1 MRRKRWSQ
9 VVGIRSVHKLK
20 TEKLGSGF
28 NRLFGASAISNLADG
43 LLAVAAPLLAI
54 TLTKSPVLIS
64 ILSALVMLPWL
75 LFAIPIG
82 LIVDRV
88 DKRLLV
94 TFTNALRFVIAGL
107 LALAISTDFVTI
119 YWLFLAAF
127 LIGIC
132 EVASD
137 TAAQSLI
144 PVILAKKH
152 FERANS
158 RLNIAETVIQN
169 FIGGPLSGFLYATA
183 VVLPFIFNSAG
194 FLIAAIFVF
203 LIPAHLIKDAKDEVQ
218 EPAEKKS
225 FIGDIKFGLKYLW
238 NDLDLRGLV
247 TITTSLGFFYSL
259 SMSTMILFITEVL
272 GLQAKYFGV
281 LMAGAGSGAI
291 IGALVTPKISK
302 KFGRGKVL
310 AFAIFI
316 SSITVLMQAVSPN
329 YWVFGVIGFVSS
341 FFITNWNIL
350 LMSCY
355 QVLIPKELYG
365 RIHGARR
372 TFVWGVMPLGA
383 FLGGV
388 IAQGGLRLP
397 LLVGGCATTFISLA
411 SIGFINR
418 IGEKTSQGDHDE
430 ILQDQ
435 K

>member
-1 MRRKRWSQ
+1 MA
-9 VVGIRSVHKLK
+9 GIQWVHKLK
-20 TEKLGSGF
+20 TEKLGPAF
-28 NRLFGASAISNLADG
+28 NRLFSASAISNLADG

-54 TLTKSPVLIS
+54 TLTKNPVLIS
-64 ILSALVMLPWL
+64 MLSALVMLPWL

-88 DKRLLV
+88 DKRLLI
-94 TFTNALRFVIAGL
+94 TFTNSLRFVIAGL
-107 LALAISTDFVTI
+107 LALAIATDFVTI
-119 YWLFLAAF
+119 YWLFVAAF
-127 LIGIC
+127 LIGIS

-137 TAAQSLI
+137 TASQSLI
-144 PVILAKKH
+144 PVILEKKH

-183 VVLPFIFNSAG
+183 VVLPFVLNSAG

-203 LIPAHLIKDAKDEVQ
+203 LIPAHLITESRDETK

-238 NDLDLRGLV
+238 NDPDLRGLV

-272 GLQAKYFGV
+272 GLQAKFFGV

-291 IGALVTPKISK
+291 IGALLAPRISK

-310 AFAIFI
+310 ALAIFM
-316 SSITVLMQAVSPN
+316 SSVTVLFQAFSPN
-329 YWVFGVIGFVSS
+329 YWVFGVVGFVSS

-372 TFVWGVMPLGA
+372 TFVWGMMPLGA

-397 LLVGGCATTFISLA
+397 LLVSGSATTLISLA
-411 SIGFINR
+411 SVRFINR
-418 IGEKTSQGDHDE
+418 IGEKTSQGDHSE
-430 ILQDQ
+430 VV
-435 K
+435 KGEN

>member
-1 MRRKRWSQ
+1 MA
-9 VVGIRSVHKLK
+9 GIQWVHKLK
-20 TEKLGSGF
+20 TEKLGPAF
-28 NRLFGASAISNLADG
+28 NRLFSASAISNLADG

-54 TLTKSPVLIS
+54 TLTKNPVLIS
-64 ILSALVMLPWL
+64 MLSALVMLPWL

-88 DKRLLV
+88 DKRLLI
-94 TFTNALRFVIAGL
+94 TFTNSLRFVIAGL
-107 LALAISTDFVTI
+107 LALAIATDFVTI
-119 YWLFLAAF
+119 YWLFVAAF
-127 LIGIC
+127 LIGIS

-137 TAAQSLI
+137 TASQSLI
-144 PVILAKKH
+144 PVILEKKH

-183 VVLPFIFNSAG
+183 VVLPFVLNSAG

-203 LIPAHLIKDAKDEVQ
+203 LIPAHLITESRDESK

-238 NDLDLRGLV
+238 NDPDLRGLV

-272 GLQAKYFGV
+272 GLQAKFFGV

-291 IGALVTPKISK
+291 IGALLAPRISK

-310 AFAIFI
+310 ALAIFM
-316 SSITVLMQAVSPN
+316 SSVTVLFQALSPN
-329 YWVFGVIGFVSS
+329 YWVFGVVGFVSS

-372 TFVWGVMPLGA
+372 TFVWGMMPLGA

-397 LLVGGCATTFISLA
+397 LLVGGSATTLISLA
-411 SIGFINR
+411 SVRFINR
-418 IGEKTSQGDHDE
+418 IGEKTSQGDHSE
-430 ILQDQ
+430 VV
-435 K
+435 KGEN

>member
-1 MRRKRWSQ
+1 MA
-9 VVGIRSVHKLK
+9 GIQWVHKLK
-20 TEKLGSGF
+20 TEKLGPAF
-28 NRLFGASAISNLADG
+28 NRLFSASAISNLADG

-54 TLTKSPVLIS
+54 TLTKNPVLIS
-64 ILSALVMLPWL
+64 MLSALVMLPWL

-88 DKRLLV
+88 DKRLLI
-94 TFTNALRFVIAGL
+94 TFTNSLRFVIAGL
-107 LALAISTDFVTI
+107 LALAIATDFVTI
-119 YWLFLAAF
+119 YWLFVAAF
-127 LIGIC
+127 LIGIS

-137 TAAQSLI
+137 TASQSLI
-144 PVILAKKH
+144 PVILEKKH

-158 RLNIAETVIQN
+158 RLNIAETVIQI

-183 VVLPFIFNSAG
+183 VVLPFVLNSAG

-203 LIPAHLIKDAKDEVQ
+203 LIPAHLITESRDEAK

-225 FIGDIKFGLKYLW
+225 FLGDIKFGLKYLW
-238 NDLDLRGLV
+238 NDPDLRGLV

-272 GLQAKYFGV
+272 GLQAKFFGV

-291 IGALVTPKISK
+291 IGALLAPRISK

-310 AFAIFI
+310 ALAIFM
-316 SSITVLMQAVSPN
+316 SSVTVLFQAFSPN
-329 YWVFGVIGFVSS
+329 YWVFGVVGFVSS

-372 TFVWGVMPLGA
+372 TFVWGMMPLGA

-397 LLVGGCATTFISLA
+397 LLVGGSATTLISLA
-411 SIGFINR
+411 SVRFINR
-418 IGEKTSQGDHDE
+418 IGEKTSQGDHSE
-430 ILQDQ
+430 VV
-435 K
+435 KGEN

>member
-1 MRRKRWSQ
+1 MRLKIWSR
-9 VVGIRSVHKLK
+9 VVGIQWVRKLK
-20 TEKLGSGF
+20 AEKLGPGF
-28 NRLFGASAISNLADG
+28 NRLFAASSISNLADG

-54 TLTKSPVLIS
+54 SLTKNPVLIS
-64 ILSALVMLPWL
+64 MLSALVMLPWL

-88 DKRLLV
+88 DKRLLI
-94 TFTNALRFVIAGL
+94 TFTNSLRFMIAGL
-107 LALAISTDFVTI
+107 LALAISTDFVNI

-144 PVILAKKH
+144 PVMLEKKH
-152 FERANS
+152 FDRANS

-183 VVLPFIFNSAG
+183 VVLPFILNSAG

-203 LIPAHLIKDAKDEVQ
+203 LIPAHLIKESKDEAQ

-272 GLQAKYFGV
+272 GLQAKFFGV

-291 IGALVTPKISK
+291 IGALVTPRISK

-310 AFAIFI
+310 ALAIFM
-316 SSITVLMQAVSPN
+316 SSVTVLMQAVAPN
-329 YWVFGVIGFVSS
+329 YWVFGVIGFIGS

-372 TFVWGVMPLGA
+372 TFVWGTMPLGA

-397 LLVGGCATTFISLA
+397 LFVGGCAATLISLA
-411 SIGFINR
+411 SLKFINR
-418 IGEKTSQGDHDE
+418 IGDKTSRGDHE
-430 ILQDQ
+430 QVVEN
-435 K
+435 

>member
-1 MRRKRWSQ
+1 MA
-9 VVGIRSVHKLK
+9 GIQWVHKLK
-20 TEKLGSGF
+20 TEKLGPAF
-28 NRLFGASAISNLADG
+28 NRLFSASAISNLADG

-54 TLTKSPVLIS
+54 TLTKNPVLIS
-64 ILSALVMLPWL
+64 MLSALVMLPWL

-88 DKRLLV
+88 DKRLLI
-94 TFTNALRFVIAGL
+94 TFTNSLRFVIAGL
-107 LALAISTDFVTI
+107 LALAIATDFVTI

-127 LIGIC
+127 LIGIS

-137 TAAQSLI
+137 TASQSLI
-144 PVILAKKH
+144 PVILEKKH

-183 VVLPFIFNSAG
+183 VVLPFVLNSAG

-203 LIPAHLIKDAKDEVQ
+203 LIPAHLITESRDETK

-238 NDLDLRGLV
+238 SDPDLRGLV

-272 GLQAKYFGV
+272 GLQAKFFGV

-291 IGALVTPKISK
+291 IGALLTPRISK

-310 AFAIFI
+310 ALAIFM
-316 SSITVLMQAVSPN
+316 SSVTVLFQAFSPN
-329 YWVFGVIGFVSS
+329 YWVFGVVGFVSS

-372 TFVWGVMPLGA
+372 TFVWGMMPLGA

-397 LLVGGCATTFISLA
+397 LLVGGSATTLISLA
-411 SIGFINR
+411 SVRFINR
-418 IGEKTSQGDHDE
+418 IGEKTSQGDHSE
-430 ILQDQ
+430 VV
-435 K
+435 KGEN